1 MTPFQS
7 VLIRIALGSAMFLI
21 GVADFRKAAKP
32 DLNSYLDALD
42 EQLLGHLSDEV
53 KTAIRRA
60 TAALL
65 IVCGAA
71 ICATAFFSFE

>member
-7 VLIRIALGSAMFLI
+7 VLIRIALGSAMFFI
-21 GVADFRKAAKP
+21 GMSDYRKAAKP
-32 DLNSYLDALD
+32 DLDSYLNALD

-53 KTAIRRA
+53 KTGIRRA

-65 IVCGAA
+65 VICGAA